1 MSAEKDL
8 FDAWNEWRR
17 LAEAE
22 GESIRARN
30 WSLVAACQS
39 ALAQLQPRISR
50 FSEAARREWSRNGAD
65 QSAKEKTFH
74 SVVEELIRLQLRNA
88 ALLDSIHAATKKKL
102 LHLGQAGRNLKQ
114 LRQSYGESA
123 PRVLNSLS

>member
-30 WSLVAACQS
+30 WSLVAACQA
-39 ALAQLQPRISR
+39 ALAQLQPRITR
-50 FSEAARREWSRNGAD
+50 FTEAARREWSQAGAD
-65 QSAKEKTFH
+65 RTAREKKFQA
-74 SVVEELIRLQLRNA
+74 VVEELIRLQLRNA
-88 ALLDSIHAATKKKL
+88 ALLAAIKAATKEKL
-102 LHLGQAGRNLKQ
+102 KHLGQAGRNLKHI
-114 LRQSYGESA
+114 RRSYGESA
-123 PRVLNSLS
+123 PAAWSSFS